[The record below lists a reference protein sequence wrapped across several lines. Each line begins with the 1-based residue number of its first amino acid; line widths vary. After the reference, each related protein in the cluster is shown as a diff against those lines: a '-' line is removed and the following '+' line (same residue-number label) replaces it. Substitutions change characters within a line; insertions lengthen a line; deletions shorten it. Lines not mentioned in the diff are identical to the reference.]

1 MRVKSISPR
10 VPELI
15 FIHNKVL
22 HTKDS
27 ASRCTKTSY
36 SEEDINSFYNDV
48 DDNLG
53 KPSQYTIEMGHFDA
67 QMGKSTNRKETAMG
81 KFGHELRN
89 ERGDSLVE
97 CATSKKYKIINTIFQ
112 KKAGRRWTW
121 KSPNDVT
128 KTEIDYILTN
138 RPDVITNVTVFN
150 KDDIG
155 SDVVKLDV
163 EVERKEI
170 MTKNPP
176 RVDTTQIGSKKFE
189 CQLEPNRGPTKTRR
203 HRHHERNHHRY
214 DPTKRDKNN

>member
-10 VPELI
+10 VTELI

-27 ASRCTKTSY
+27 VSRCTKTSY

-67 QMGKSTNRKETAMG
+67 QMGKSPNRKETAMG

-97 CATSKKYKIINTIFQ
+97 CATSKKYKIINTMFQ

-121 KSPNDVT
+121 KIPNGVT
-128 KTEIDYILTN
+128 KTDIVYILTN
-138 RPDVITNVTVFN
+138 TPDIITNVTVFN
-150 KDDIG
+150 KEDIG
-155 SDVVKLDV
+155 SDHRMAMNNTKLDV
-163 EVERKEI
+163 EVERNEM

-176 RVDTTQIGSKKFE
+176 RVDTTQIGSKKIE
-189 CQLEPNRGPTKTRR
+189 CQLEL
-203 HRHHERNHHRY
+203 
-214 DPTKRDKNN
+214 